1 MSLNSR
7 AILDRVISHAMASG
21 QFDRVAGH
29 EPKNAPGNGLSC
41 AVWVDRIEPVDEAS
55 GLNSTSAKV
64 TVNVRVY
71 GNMLAEPQD
80 AIDPNMADAVD
91 ALMAA
96 YTRDFT
102 LGGTVRNIELL
113 GETGA
118 GMFAQA
124 GYLEIDRKLYRVM
137 TITVP
142 AIVSDAWTQGG

>member
-1 MSLNSR
+1 MNIR
-7 AILDRVISHAMASG
+7 GILDRVISHAMQCG
-21 QFDRVAGH
+21 YFDRVAGH
-29 EPKNAPGNGLSC
+29 EPKNAPGTGLSA

-55 GLNSTSAKV
+55 GLASTSV
-64 TVNVRVY
+64 RLVVNVRVY
-71 GNMLAEPQD
+71 GSMLAEPQD
-80 AIDPNMADAVD
+80 AIDPNLFEAVD
-91 ALMAA
+91 VLMAA
-96 YTRDFT
+96 YSADFT
-102 LGGTVRNIELL
+102 LGGTVRNVDLL